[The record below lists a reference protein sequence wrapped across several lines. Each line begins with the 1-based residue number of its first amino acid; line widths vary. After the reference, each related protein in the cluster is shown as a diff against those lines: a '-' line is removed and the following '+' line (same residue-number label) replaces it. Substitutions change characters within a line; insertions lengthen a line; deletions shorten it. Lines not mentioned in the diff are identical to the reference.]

1 MDIEAELA
9 KIDKQEEKLEESKRD
24 IEDAKGE
31 LKVSFC
37 RCCASS
43 FAPRLT
49 RAHNKDI
56 KLDAELEAL
65 KHQEERVL
73 ERGRGDLEDT
83 KRSLVTL
90 RFQANQPEAQ
100 PKDPPGPP
108 MGGSQNQRSAQ

>member
-1 MDIEAELA
+1 MDIAAELA

-31 LKVSFC
+31 L
-37 RCCASS
+37 
-43 FAPRLT
+43 
-49 RAHNKDI
+49 KDI